1 MAGARLATA
10 LLITMAAAQ
19 TFMQRREEIP
29 VLQAPQEPEIPRLT
43 RDNQLIP
50 AARCIALAAVAVAQ
64 AAIMATTSDP
74 SVSPSDPVSPKAS
87 FGAEAEVETTNFDA
101 KAAPKF
107 SLVDFGASE
116 IFEDLDNEASVR
128 ASPLGTVTSGC
139 GRHWSLKADIEV
151 EDVTVPSQYYDAFLS
166 HEWGSSGFLKVL
178 TILMIYNLR
187 AATAITLLSSLLF
200 GVLRVYEILPDNES
214 TVVMGYCVFFFV
226 MTFWQR
232 IRECFRKPHLFF
244 VDKLCIEQKD
254 AKAKTQGILSLA
266 AYLKRSKTLLIMW
279 SPQYFQRLWCTFE
292 LVSFLR
298 EQDVGVRIMPVK
310 MVVLLVHLNLT
321 WQLLRVTLKVLNS
334 ASAVQDNSREVT
346 SFFLILT
353 ILGTV
358 VMPIY
363 HWLGLRMMIDI
374 QRLPQQLNT
383 FKIQDSKC
391 TCCSINHKDPQTG
404 QPIACDRKLV
414 LWTLKKWKMS
424 EDEEDYLEAFNE
436 LVRQNL
442 VSIFVETLQGSFLP
456 FGFYVQMAICANS
469 PWLADLV
476 SELYA
481 DLQSLDP
488 SIVGI
493 DLVFFIINKVLDFLN
508 VYVVMI
514 ILARSSFT
522 IWRMSVPLLRYLP
535 QWLLCF
541 MLIPPML
548 PIGVVSVS
556 IAYLPL
562 YFFPPTSPFPSACFL
577 VLVITLPTS
586 HMGLLDELER
596 LVERRERAMERTS
609 WALGM
614 LCVVALTSAGLSARS
629 MLRNKAD

>member
-1 MAGARLATA
+1 M
-10 LLITMAAAQ
+10 
-19 TFMQRREEIP
+19 
-29 VLQAPQEPEIPRLT
+29 
-43 RDNQLIP
+43 
-50 AARCIALAAVAVAQ
+50 AVAQ

-74 SVSPSDPVSPKAS
+74 VSPQVSL
-87 FGAEAEVETTNFDA
+87 GAEEVETKNFDA
-101 KAAPKF
+101 AAPTKNF
-107 SLVDFGASE
+107 STAFNLVDFGASE
-116 IFEDLDNEASVR
+116 IFEDLDTEENVR
-128 ASPLGTVTSGC
+128 ASPLGIVTSGC

-187 AATAITLLSSLLF
+187 AATIFTLLSSLLF

-214 TVVMGYCVFFFV
+214 TVILGYGVFFFV

-298 EQDVGVRIMPVK
+298 EQDVGVKIMPVK

-321 WQLLRVTLKVLNS
+321 WQLCRLTLKVLNS
-334 ASAVQDNSREVT
+334 SSAVEDNSDNSREVT
-346 SFFLILT
+346 SFFLVLT

-358 VMPIY
+358 VLPIY
-363 HWLGLRMMIDI
+363 HWLGLWMMSDI
-374 QRLPQQLNT
+374 QRLPQQLHS

-391 TCCSINHKDPQTG
+391 TCCSLDHKDPQTG
-404 QPIACDRKLV
+404 EPIACDRKLV
-414 LWTLKKWKMS
+414 LWTLKKWNMS
-424 EDEEDYLEAFNE
+424 ENEEDYLEAFNE
-436 LVRQNL
+436 LVREHL

-481 DLQSLDP
+481 ELQLLDQ
-488 SIVGI
+488 SIVGS

-514 ILARSSFT
+514 ILSRASFT
-522 IWRMSVPLLRYLP
+522 VWRMSVPLLRYLP
-535 QWLLCF
+535 KWLLCF

-548 PIGVVSVS
+548 PVGVVSVS
-556 IAYLPL
+556 IAYIPL

-577 VLVITLPTS
+577 LLVLALITLFTRPCCPKVSQDRT
-586 HMGLLDELER
+586 R
-596 LVERRERAMERTS
+596 FRTS
-609 WALGM
+609 SQR
-614 LCVVALTSAGLSARS
+614 SAIASERPSCASHVSNQADEIMSESAFS
-629 MLRNKAD
+629 I